1 MGPFRQ
7 RLREIASAV
16 FATTVAVPI
25 AVAAPICSTPSP
37 ITATSTTTLSCPATH
52 PNLIGSLCQST
63 NVAVCSPNPT
73 PCFVPAIATTTL
85 SCPSGTTLSG
95 TQCLSAAP
103 VCPLAVQTIATD
115 ARVASQVGMTAVQS
129 QLNSIRD
136 TIQRRLQTTPGRPL
150 GYAAEFPDES
160 AGLPDRILG
169 YAAAKPS
176 AIAAANP
183 LYTKAP
189 PAAAAPA
196 SGWAIWAQLYG
207 DYEQRRGI
215 VDGFDTGRISRTGG
229 IIGGI
234 DKVFTDGFGG
244 DALVL
249 GLLSGAMTSHVS
261 NVDNSSSR
269 INGPSVGAYA
279 IWIKGGFSIDSTFKV
294 DFLDIDQASPLTV
307 IPSFGLTNYS
317 AALNLNYKIQFGGW
331 WMEPTLGV
339 LDTRS
344 IWNSIGHDVIG
355 LRDGNDVRLQ
365 AGSRFGTPFDW
376 GRASVEATLTALAYD
391 DVSITGGTLVTS
403 VAGGSPLVS
412 VPTDEG
418 KVFGQVI
425 GKLNFDWSKDIKG
438 LTSYVEGE
446 VRGRSGV
453 FGTGARVGVRY
464 SW

>member
-1 MGPFRQ
+1 
-7 RLREIASAV
+7 V
-16 FATTVAVPI
+16 
-25 AVAAPICSTPSP
+25 
-37 ITATSTTTLSCPATH
+37 
-52 PNLIGSLCQST
+52 
-63 NVAVCSPNPT
+63 
-73 PCFVPAIATTTL
+73 
-85 SCPSGTTLSG
+85 
-95 TQCLSAAP
+95 
-103 VCPLAVQTIATD
+103 
-115 ARVASQVGMTAVQS
+115 
-129 QLNSIRD
+129 
-136 TIQRRLQTTPGRPL
+136 
-150 GYAAEFPDES
+150 
-160 AGLPDRILG
+160 
-169 YAAAKPS
+169 
-176 AIAAANP
+176 
-183 LYTKAP
+183 
-189 PAAAAPA
+189 
-196 SGWAIWAQLYG
+196 SGWAVWAQLYG

-229 IIGGI
+229 IIGGL

-261 NVDNSSSR
+261 NVDNSSSM

-317 AALNLNYKIQFGGW
+317 AALNLNYKIQFAGW

-344 IWNSIGHDVIG
+344 IWSNAGHDVIR
-355 LRDGNDVRLQ
+355 LTDGNDVRLQ
-365 AGSRFGTPFDW
+365 VGSRFGTPFDW

-391 DVSITGGTLVTS
+391 DVSITGGTLVTA
-403 VAGGSPLVS
+403 VAGGPLGS
-412 VPTDEG
+412 FPTDEG
-418 KVFGQVI
+418 KVFGQVV

-438 LTSYVEGE
+438 LSSYVEGE